1 MQTIDIVKSF
11 FAGGAIAQFRIVRF
25 GANNT
30 QVLQASAGADA
41 QIGVCHQPGGAA
53 SGERVDVVVNGLC
66 DVEFGAA
73 VTRGAL
79 LMADAQGRAIT
90 AAAAA
95 GTNVRT
101 LGVAMTDAAA
111 AGDIGQIMISPGSF
125 QG

>member
-1 MQTIDIVKSF
+1 
-11 FAGGAIAQFRIVRF
+11 
-25 GANNT
+25 
-30 QVLQASAGADA
+30 L
-41 QIGVCHQPGGAA
+41 
-53 SGERVDVVVNGLC
+53 GERVDVVVNGLC

-95 GTNVRT
+95 GVNVRI

-111 AGDIGQIMISPGSF
+111 AGDIGQIMISPGNF